1 MSDLDEIRQK
11 RMAELQAQ
19 QAAMQNQQMQQQ
31 QAAAQAQQQE
41 AQRQQFEAQKKQ
53 ILGQI
58 MTPEAR
64 TRLGNLKLTKPELV
78 EQIELQLIQSAQ
90 SGSLRGKVTDD
101 QLKVLL
107 RQIYKEIISMK
118 AGVLYSGG
126 KDSSFMA
133 VMLKRLGLEVELCTA
148 NFGVY
153 KSYIPASKSA
163 KSLGFNH
170 RVLDLDIE
178 LLDKTCDMIMD
189 DGFPNDGIKYIHEN
203 VIENVAEEY
212 DIIADGTR
220 RDDRTPKLN
229 VNQIR
234 SLEDRKNVQ
243 YINLDSFGHKSV
255 KLITSN
261 LFEISHE
268 KSNKDNS
275 SDYEV
280 EIRTLIDEKGGNSL
294 DIFPEHYQTR
304 VIGYK

>member
-1 MSDLDEIRQK
+1 
-11 RMAELQAQ
+11 
-19 QAAMQNQQMQQQ
+19 
-31 QAAAQAQQQE
+31 
-41 AQRQQFEAQKKQ
+41 
-53 ILGQI
+53 
-58 MTPEAR
+58 
-64 TRLGNLKLTKPELV
+64 
-78 EQIELQLIQSAQ
+78 
-90 SGSLRGKVTDD
+90 
-101 QLKVLL
+101 
-107 RQIYKEIISMK
+107 MK

-126 KDSSFMA
+126 KDSSFVA
-133 VMLKRLGLEVELCTA
+133 VMLKRLGLDVELCTA

-153 KSYIPASKSA
+153 DSYIPASKSA
-163 KSLGFNH
+163 EALGFKHN
-170 RVLDLDIE
+170 VLKMDADILDE
-178 LLDKTCDMIMD
+178 TCEMIMD
-189 DGFPNDGIKYIHEN
+189 DGFPNDGIKFIHAQTVER
-203 VIENVAEEY
+203 IADDY

-268 KSNKDNS
+268 KSNRDNS
-275 SDYEV
+275 SDFEV

-304 VIGYK
+304 VIGYKK

>member
-1 MSDLDEIRQK
+1 
-11 RMAELQAQ
+11 
-19 QAAMQNQQMQQQ
+19 
-31 QAAAQAQQQE
+31 
-41 AQRQQFEAQKKQ
+41 
-53 ILGQI
+53 
-58 MTPEAR
+58 
-64 TRLGNLKLTKPELV
+64 
-78 EQIELQLIQSAQ
+78 
-90 SGSLRGKVTDD
+90 
-101 QLKVLL
+101 
-107 RQIYKEIISMK
+107 MK

-133 VMLKRLGLEVELCTA
+133 VMLKRLGLDVELCTA

-153 KSYIPASKSA
+153 DSYIPAEKSA
-163 KSLGFNH
+163 KSLDFKHN
-170 RVLDLDIE
+170 VLKM
-178 LLDKTCDMIMD
+178 DKEILNTTCDMIMK
-189 DGFPNDGIKYIHEN
+189 DGFPNDGIKFIHES
-203 VIENVAEEY
+203 VIEEIAEKY

-234 SLEDRKNVQ
+234 SLEDRKDVQ

-280 EIRTLIDEKGGNSL
+280 EIRTLIDERGGNSL

-304 VIGYK
+304 VIGYKK

>member
-1 MSDLDEIRQK
+1 
-11 RMAELQAQ
+11 
-19 QAAMQNQQMQQQ
+19 
-31 QAAAQAQQQE
+31 
-41 AQRQQFEAQKKQ
+41 
-53 ILGQI
+53 
-58 MTPEAR
+58 
-64 TRLGNLKLTKPELV
+64 
-78 EQIELQLIQSAQ
+78 
-90 SGSLRGKVTDD
+90 
-101 QLKVLL
+101 
-107 RQIYKEIISMK
+107 MK
-118 AGVLYSGG
+118 AAVLYSGG

-133 VMLKRLGLEVELCTA
+133 VMLKRLGLDVELCTA

-153 KSYIPASKSA
+153 DSYIPASKSA
-163 KSLGFNH
+163 RSLGFNH
-170 RVLDLDIE
+170 NVLNLDSEILE
-178 LLDKTCDMIMD
+178 KTCDMIMK

-203 VIENVAEEY
+203 VVENVAEKY

-234 SLEDRKNVQ
+234 SLEDRLDVQ

-280 EIRTLIDEKGGNSL
+280 EIRTLIDERGGNSL

-304 VIGYK
+304 VIGYKK

>member
-1 MSDLDEIRQK
+1 
-11 RMAELQAQ
+11 
-19 QAAMQNQQMQQQ
+19 
-31 QAAAQAQQQE
+31 
-41 AQRQQFEAQKKQ
+41 
-53 ILGQI
+53 
-58 MTPEAR
+58 
-64 TRLGNLKLTKPELV
+64 
-78 EQIELQLIQSAQ
+78 
-90 SGSLRGKVTDD
+90 
-101 QLKVLL
+101 
-107 RQIYKEIISMK
+107 MK

-133 VMLKRLGLEVELCTA
+133 VMLKRLGLDVELCTA

-153 KSYIPASKSA
+153 DSYIPASKSA
-163 KSLGFNH
+163 KSLGFKHN
-170 RVLDLDIE
+170 VLKMDEEILNT
-178 LLDKTCDMIMD
+178 TCDMIMKV
-189 DGFPNDGIKYIHEN
+189 GFPNDGIKFIHES
-203 VIENVAEEY
+203 VVEEIAEKY

-234 SLEDRKNVQ
+234 SLEDRRDVQ

-280 EIRTLIDEKGGNSL
+280 EIRTLIDERGGNSL

-304 VIGYK
+304 VIGYKK